1 MTDCVWFDWF
11 STLESDSSGRPMY
24 IDKGG
29 IYGVFARRVFLSVD
43 SSFEA
48 LSRLFHELQ
57 LYCKAESSEMGMP
70 SLLVSAS
77 TKTGD
82 EAGVSWADPRKY
94 IARKDEEMEEKRAL
108 AAGQRGMEEDTRQ
121 FQSYL
126 SRRQLQQQLHRK
138 AQEIESQIGMVPPGQ
153 VEAEIEKLL
162 HVSPDLPRAHFL
174 RYLNCLHHREYQGA
188 VDSLHTY
195 FDYCTRLGGP
205 TSLAASKTR
214 AAGAETGAMAA
225 SRHMPMMQYAVLN
238 LAALH
243 FQFGHRYEAML
254 AIQETVR
261 VAQQNGDHVCV
272 ALALAWLFRLAVGNG
287 DQNARQ
293 LLDRSLDRAQAL
305 GLFGVQGLTLLV
317 VAQLKLLEISKGPTA
332 MPPEAISFNAC
343 SVPTPAPMSVI
354 ETIRRGVVTASQGI
368 AMYVSSAPSVVS

>member
-1 MTDCVWFDWF
+1 M
-11 STLESDSSGRPMY
+11 ESDNSGRPIY
-24 IDKGG
+24 IDKAC
-29 IYGVFARRVFLSVD
+29 IFGVFLRRVFLSVG

-57 LYCKAESSEMGMP
+57 LYCKAE
-70 SLLVSAS
+70 LS
-77 TKTGD
+77 TGN
-82 EAGVSWADPRKY
+82 VPV
-94 IARKDEEMEEKRAL
+94 
-108 AAGQRGMEEDTRQ
+108 AAGDDPETSGQRKEPVR
-121 FQSYL
+121 FQSFL
-126 SRRQLQQQLHRK
+126 SRRQLQRQLHQK

-205 TSLAASKTR
+205 TSLAAAKSR
-214 AAGAETGAMAA
+214 AGGSGGGVDSGGGGA

-272 ALALAWLFRLAVGNG
+272 AFALSWLFRLAIGNG

-293 LLDRSLDRAQAL
+293 LLDRSLERAQAL
-305 GLFGVQGLTLLV
+305 GLHGVQGLTLLV

-343 SVPTPAPMSVI
+343 SVPTPPPMSVL
-354 ETIRRGVVTASQGI
+354 ETIRRGVVTASQGV
-368 AMYVSSAPSVVS
+368 ATYVSSAPSVVSCLSSRPRATFHSLA